1 MITRTTSN
9 EEDCQK
15 TARAGVSTTVNFK
28 SGDTL
33 RVELTDSDIILNI
46 EDVINARLD
55 ANDAR
60 FLARLL
66 EFYAGLAKDFGIEF
80 DPFSLTLKADEEQ
93 A

>member
-1 MITRTTSN
+1 MTK
-9 EEDCQK
+9 K
-15 TARAGVSTTVNFK
+15 TAKRPPGEPGVQTIVHFK
-28 SGDTL
+28 SGDTV

-66 EFYAGLAKDFGIEF
+66 EFYAGLSKDFGIEF
-80 DPFSLTLKADEEQ
+80 DPFALDLPRKAEEVE
-93 A
+93 